1 MHGRETRRVL
11 LAAAGLLASAG
22 ASVLAVDR
30 QTHGFVSDVSQWPSI
45 LILREI
51 VTPFGQTQTQL
62 LILLALWLAGI
73 LAKNRRCG
81 QAAALALISMLI
93 AGAGAQALKFAVPRA
108 RPFVPPEWQGVFTC
122 GYYHSFPSADT
133 ATAVAGAL
141 AVGHLFPESRWW
153 LLLAAA
159 LVGLMRVLRLA
170 HWPSDVLGGAAIGLL
185 GYAAARWIAA
195 RRGQKQTG
203 RTL

>member
-1 MHGRETRRVL
+1 M
-11 LAAAGLLASAG
+11 AAAGLLASAG

-30 QTHGFVSDVSQWPSI
+30 QTHAFVSDVSQWPSI

-62 LILLALWLAGI
+62 LILLALWLGGM

-81 QAAALALISMLI
+81 QAAGLALISMLI

-108 RPFVPPEWQGVFTC
+108 RPFIPPEWQGVFTC

-141 AVGHLFPESRWW
+141 AVGHLLPRSRWW

-159 LVGLMRVLRLA
+159 IVGLMRVLRLA

-185 GYAAARWIAA
+185 GYAAASWLSAKVG
-195 RRGQKQTG
+195 RRGLGASPSQG
-203 RTL
+203 R